1 VLRKRGAPRP
11 DSVRLRF
18 STGSSYTESPPMA
31 AGVYAT
37 SIGATEG
44 LLAINESGEWI
55 PRRASVRAGAVGSG
69 AAAGRAPAARTAWW
83 LYAIALAA
91 LCAEWILRRRIGLR

>member
-1 VLRKRGAPRP
+1 
-11 DSVRLRF
+11 
-18 STGSSYTESPPMA
+18 MA

-37 SIGATEG
+37 SIGTTEG
-44 LLAINESGEWI
+44 LLAINESSEWI
-55 PRRASVRAGAVGSG
+55 PRRSSVRAGAIGT
-69 AAAGRAPAARTAWW
+69 AAAVGRAPQARTAWW